1 MFPLKIQIDEVK
13 WKVAIF
19 YYVPADKFA
28 LTINDIPFHCMPFQ
42 PEVTL
47 EGPQNI
53 EKGLIRLNDV
63 QVHTGFGQY
72 EPETFLHYAVSEG
85 LEPTKDIFIGGGF
98 RCTSSEVVNSVFDD
112 LGRTI
117 DGV

>member
-1 MFPLKIQIDEVK
+1 ME
-13 WKVAIF
+13 WKVALS
-19 YYVPADKFA
+19 YYVPSDKFS
-28 LTINDIPFHCMPFQ
+28 LTINDLPFDGMPFQ
-42 PEVTL
+42 AEVTP

-53 EKGLIRLNDV
+53 DGGLIKLNDV

-72 EPETFLHYAVSEG
+72 EPETFVNWAVSEE
-85 LEPTKDIFIGGGF
+85 LVPTTDIFIGRDDEESGF
-98 RCTSSEVVNSVFDD
+98 RCSSSEVVNSVFDD